1 MLTSD
6 LLQYSLKDGQ
16 VRPKLLKITLKNIEL
31 AREIIEIFEQHVGLT
46 RRDLS
51 EALQTLEGE
60 STDYRTKRGLA
71 HLLSTEHSTFDP
83 ITPLEPIQLR
93 ERVFLHA
100 AKMGPIDTHSQQT
113 LTDLAM
119 LLGQE
124 LGLVLTPEQIREGL
138 YADLPER
145 HYLTSFEAPVPEDL
159 LDRFNT
165 AQAQGIFYRAYDL
178 KLTAFRNSQAEYK
191 YLFKFLKLF
200 GLMTYIEG
208 DQDTGFTITV
218 DGPTSLFSAS
228 TRYGLSMAKLLPA
241 LLHVSKWN
249 LTASLKP
256 RSLDL
261 MSGDETLSYT
271 LDSQCGLRSH
281 YKKGQIFDSALEES
295 FAGKWAKAKT
305 EWVLEK
311 EVDLLP
317 IPGSVMIPDFRITHP
332 NGKSYVLEVIGYWR
346 PEYLRRKFQ
355 QLRKVDCDNMIIAVS
370 DRLNLGDAGVDMK
383 DLPVKVVFFKGSLQP
398 KAVLELLEV

>member
-6 LLQYSLKDGQ
+6 LLQYTLKDGQ
-16 VRPKLLKITLKNIEL
+16 VRPKQLKIIPKTIEL
-31 AREIIEIFEQHVGLT
+31 AREIIEIFEQHVGLP
-46 RRDLS
+46 RRDLQ

-71 HLLSTEHSTFDP
+71 HLLSSEHSTFEP

-100 AKMGPIDTHSQQT
+100 AKRGPIDTHSSQT
-113 LTDLAM
+113 LQDLAHQI
-119 LLGQE
+119 GEE
-124 LGLVLTPEQIREGL
+124 LGIMLTADQIREGL

-145 HYLTSFEAPVPEDL
+145 HFLTSFEAPSPEDL

-218 DGPTSLFSAS
+218 DGPTSLFSSS

-261 MSGDETLSYT
+261 ASGEETLSYT

-295 FAGKWAKAKT
+295 FAVKWQKART
-305 EWVLEK
+305 EWELER

-317 IPGSVMIPDFRITHP
+317 VPGSVMIPDFRITHP
-332 NGKSYVLEVIGYWR
+332 DGRSFVLEVIGYWR
-346 PEYLRRKFQ
+346 PEYLKRKFQ
-355 QLRKVDCDNMIIAVS
+355 QLRKVDCENLIIAVS
-370 DRLNLGDAGVDMK
+370 DRLNLGEAGVDLK

-398 KAVLELLEV
+398 KAILEVLER

>member
-6 LLQYSLKDGQ
+6 LLQYTLKDGQ
-16 VRPKLLKITLKNIEL
+16 VRPRLLKTTSKTIEL
-31 AREIIEIFEQHVGLT
+31 AREIIEIFEQHVGLP
-46 RRDLS
+46 RRDLQ

-71 HLLSTEHSTFDP
+71 HILSTEHATFEQ
-83 ITPLEPIQLR
+83 ITPLEPVQLR
-93 ERVFLHA
+93 EKVFLHA
-100 AKMGPIDTHSQQT
+100 AQKGPIDLRSEST
-113 LTDLAM
+113 LEEVARALSD
-119 LLGQE
+119 E
-124 LGLVLTPEQIREGL
+124 LGLPLTAGQLREGL

-145 HYLTSFEAPVPEDL
+145 HFLTTFEAPTPEDL

-218 DGPTSLFSAS
+218 DGPTSLFSSS
-228 TRYGLSMAKLLPA
+228 TRYGLAMAKLLPA
-241 LLHVSKWN
+241 LLNVSKWN

-261 MSGDETLSYT
+261 MSGEETLTYT

-317 IPGSVMIPDFRITHP
+317 VPGSVMIPDFRITHP
-332 NGKSYVLEVIGYWR
+332 DGRSFVLEVIGYWR
-346 PEYLRRKFQ
+346 PEYLKRKFQ
-355 QLRKVDCDNMIIAVS
+355 QLKKVDCENLIIAIS
-370 DRLNLGDAGVDMK
+370 ERLNLGETGVDLK
-383 DLPVKVVFFKGSLQP
+383 DLPVKVVWFKGTLQP
-398 KAVLELLEV
+398 KTVLEVLES